1 MKPIS
6 VTHLYPK
13 EMNLYG
19 DTGNRIVLEQRM
31 KWRGIPYRVH
41 LISEGDVIPESTDIL
56 LGGGGQDASQG
67 SIEKDFLSKQDSL
80 DRLVDKGTVV
90 LMICGMYQMLGR
102 KFVTSEGVEIE
113 GLDILPL
120 ETRAESGRLIG
131 NISVDMDGM
140 VLVGYENHSGRT
152 YLDPGAMPLAK
163 VLRGKGNNDA
173 DITEGCRYK
182 NVFGSYMHGP
192 LLSKNTDFADLL
204 IRLALEKNGSTVGMK
219 PLDDSLEQTARKVA
233 ITRPR

>member
-173 DITEGCRYK
+173 DMTEGCRYK

-204 IRLALEKNGSTVGMK
+204 IRLALEKNGSTVGLK